1 MIKGQNPTYDDVYAD
16 HYDLLSQHKDYAEET
31 KSLDNLI
38 TSLSLNKKAPI
49 IDIGCGTGSHAIELS
64 KLRGNPICGFD
75 TSEPMIRK
83 ALSKSS
89 TVDFISGEMSN
100 LYKKSYSFAFSLF
113 NVVNCLD
120 DLIDLTQ
127 FFLLINKVLKPN
139 SHFFFEFWNSALVSL
154 YPPKTVIR
162 EYFSEDKKILRT
174 VEPDNSE
181 LNSGKLKLNYKV
193 DVITDEGIQ
202 ESFTRTHLLTLFSL
216 QEMEACLKDA
226 DFEIISHRG
235 ALPDLSQSVKSARM
249 TSVLTKK
256 IG

>member
-1 MIKGQNPTYDDVYAD
+1 MIKEQNPTYDDIYAE

-38 TSLSLNKKAPI
+38 TSLSVNKKAPI

-75 TSEPMIRK
+75 TSGPMIRK

-100 LYKKSYSFAFSLF
+100 VYKQHYSFAFSLF

-120 DLIDLTQ
+120 DLVELTQ
-127 FFLLINKVLKPN
+127 FFLLVNAVLK
-139 SHFFFEFWNSALVSL
+139 SDRHFFFEFWNSALVSL
-154 YPPKTVIR
+154 SPPNTIIR
-162 EYFSEDKKILRT
+162 EYFSEDKKIMRT

-181 LNSGKLKLNYKV
+181 LNSGKLKLEYKV
-193 DVITDEGIQ
+193 DVITDEEIQ
-202 ESFTRTHLLTLFSL
+202 ESFTRVHLLTIFSF
-216 QEMEACLKDA
+216 EEIEACLKDA
-226 DFEIISHRG
+226 DFEIIFHRG
-235 ALPDLSQSVKSARM
+235 ALPDLSKSVKNARM

-256 IG
+256 IR